1 MRVVA
6 LQEKVAGETLA
17 MPVHGD
23 GGRLMLA
30 IGMRLTPTLITALRK
45 RGYTRVAIQD
55 ELMQD
60 VEADETIQEE
70 TRQLTIRVLDA
81 ATSNVLRGTS
91 GDLRPIKNAV
101 DAIIADLRDNPKA
114 CVGLYSLCSFDE
126 ETYTHSINVCV
137 LSVSAAQMLGWQT
150 TDLRQMGLGALM
162 HDVGKVLIPKHILNK
177 PALLTDEEYSL
188 VKTHTHKGWEL
199 LQTCYDVGAVTAHAA
214 LDHHERLDGSGYPRQ
229 VKGDNISEIGRI
241 TAVADVYEAMTSDRP
256 QRRAVL
262 PEAVHAFMMEKRG
275 SLFDGDMVEALFKRV
290 ALYPTGTIL
299 SLWGGYVAV
308 VVRQDPRSNS
318 RPFVRIVSG
327 PGMMKPADIPL
338 YDRPELTVNLILDDY
353 PPETRRLVHSEGIET
368 VKTARDVVK
377 EFEFSREVKRP
388 DGDPR

>member
-6 LQEKVAGETLA
+6 LQEKVAGESLA

-30 IGMRLTPTLITALRK
+30 VGMRLTPALITSLRK

-55 ELMQD
+55 EILND
-60 VEADETIQEE
+60 VEADEGLQEE
-70 TRQLTIRVLDA
+70 TRQLTIRVMDT
-81 ATSNVLRGTS
+81 ATSNVLRGTP
-91 GDLRPIKNAV
+91 GDLRPIRNAV
-101 DAIIADLRDNPKA
+101 EAIIADLRDNPKA
-114 CVGLYSLCSFDE
+114 CIGLYSLCSFDE

-137 LSVSAAQMLGWQT
+137 LSISTAQMLGWQS
-150 TDLRQMGLGALM
+150 TDLRQVGIGALM
-162 HDVGKVLIPKHILNK
+162 HDIGKVLIPKNVLNK
-177 PALLTDEEYSL
+177 PALLTDDEYAL
-188 VKTHTHKGWEL
+188 VKTHTQKGWEL
-199 LQTCYDVGAVTAHAA
+199 LQSAYEVGAITAHAA

-241 TAVADVYEAMTSDRP
+241 AAVADVYEAMTSDRP

-262 PEAVHAFMMEKRG
+262 PEAVYAFMMEKRG
-275 SLFDGDMVEALFKRV
+275 TLFDGDMVEALFKRV

-308 VVRQDPRSNS
+308 VVRQDPRSNV

-327 PGMMKPADIPL
+327 PGILKATDIPL

-353 PPETRRLVHSEGIET
+353 PPETRRLVLSEGIET
-368 VKTARDVVK
+368 IKTARDVIQEYHLEK
-377 EFEFSREVKRP
+377 EPK
-388 DGDPR
+388 DLGDL

>member
-1 MRVVA
+1 MRIVA
-6 LQEKVAGETLA
+6 LQDKVAGESLA

-30 IGMRLTPTLITALRK
+30 TGMRLTSALISALRK

-55 ELMQD
+55 ELMHD
-60 VEADETIQEE
+60 VEADETIREE
-70 TRQLTIRVLDA
+70 TRQLTIRALDT
-81 ATSNVLRGTS
+81 ATGNVLRGTP
-91 GDLRPIKNAV
+91 GDLRPIRNAV
-101 DAIIADLRDNPKA
+101 DAIINDLRDNPKA

-137 LSVSAAQMLGWQT
+137 LAVSAAQTLGRPPSE
-150 TDLRQMGLGALM
+150 LRQVGVGALM
-162 HDVGKVLIPKHILNK
+162 HDIGKVLVPRHILNK
-177 PALLTDEEYSL
+177 PALLTDDEYAL
-188 VKTHTHKGWEL
+188 VKTHAAKGFEL
-199 LQTCYDVGAVTAHAA
+199 LQSCYDVGAVTAHAA

-241 TAVADVYEAMTSDRP
+241 TAAADVYEAMTSDRP

-262 PEAVHAFMMEKRG
+262 PEAVYAFIMEKRG
-275 SLFDGDMVEALFKRV
+275 ILFDGDIAEPLFKRV

-308 VVRQDPRSNS
+308 VVKQDPRSNN

-327 PGMMKPADIPL
+327 PGILRPTDIPL

-353 PPETRRLVHSEGIET
+353 PPETRRLILSEGIGT
-368 VKTARDVVK
+368 VKTTKDIVE
-377 EFEFSREVKRP
+377 EFDLDENLDEE
-388 DGDPR
+388 